1 MYINLQGDVIMKIFD
16 KVKSSIKSVRD
27 GAAKGGLKAKSA
39 VSGAKNKVT
48 KNIKGLGKLN
58 PFKST
63 GNQ

>member
-1 MYINLQGDVIMKIFD
+1 MYINVQGDVIMKIFD

-39 VSGAKNKVT
+39 VSVT
-48 KNIKGLGKLN
+48 KNIKSLGKLN